1 VIALTDDAELAHLA
15 HTAVA
20 MPPDRHEALSP
31 LPYAIAGQLFAYHL
45 ARAKGIDP
53 SLPRGLNK
61 VTSTR

>member
-1 VIALTDDAELAHLA
+1 
-15 HTAVA
+15 
-20 MPPDRHEALSP
+20 MPSDRHEALSP